1 MRHSVLA
8 IAAIFATL
16 THASAQ
22 TPTEMLEHID
32 DLGRTNEKLQERV
45 RTLENDNKA
54 LRERLRQLGA
64 GEPGPASVA
73 PRPVPTTAAPRI
85 GDPGPASVA
94 PQPVPATAAPR
105 IEEQG
110 PAPRTLP
117 LPSPVGIAPVSLA
130 GTIDLDSDPRGA
142 QAATSLGSGCK
153 TPCAMEIAAD
163 GPFTVTFT
171 HPGYAPATVN
181 IGMQP
186 GQPGVSNPKFSPNP
200 VFVQLIPQS
209 KKKPGLPG
217 PQQLGPER

>member
-1 MRHSVLA
+1 
-8 IAAIFATL
+8 
-16 THASAQ
+16 
-22 TPTEMLEHID
+22 MLEHLD
-32 DLGRTNEKLQERV
+32 DLGRRNEKLQERV
-45 RTLENDNKA
+45 RILENDNKA
-54 LRERLRQLGA
+54 LRERLQQLGVAAPNPGALAPQSLPVPGRPDA
-64 GEPGPASVA
+64 GEQDPAA
-73 PRPVPTTAAPRI
+73 
-85 GDPGPASVA
+85 
-94 PQPVPATAAPR
+94 
-105 IEEQG
+105 
-110 PAPRTLP
+110 RTLP
-117 LPSPVGIAPVSLA
+117 LPPPPVGTGPVSLA

-171 HPGYAPATVN
+171 HPGYAPTTVD
-181 IGMQP
+181 IGTQP

>member
-16 THASAQ
+16 TQASAQ

-54 LRERLRQLGA
+54 LRERQRQFGA
-64 GEPGPASVA
+64 GE
-73 PRPVPTTAAPRI
+73 
-85 GDPGPASVA
+85 PGPASVA

-105 IEEQG
+105 IGEQGPASVAPQPVPTTAAPRIGDQG

-117 LPSPVGIAPVSLA
+117 LPSAGPSLA

-153 TPCAMEIAAD
+153 TPCAMEISAD
-163 GPFTVTFT
+163 APFTVTFT
-171 HPGYAPATVN
+171 HPGYAPATVD

-200 VFVQLIPQS
+200 VFVQLTPEAR
-209 KKKPGLPG
+209 KKPAVSG
-217 PQQLGPER
+217 PQKLGPAR

>member
-16 THASAQ
+16 TQASAQ

-54 LRERLRQLGA
+54 LRERLRQFGA

-73 PRPVPTTAAPRI
+73 PQPVPTTAAPRI
-85 GDPGPASVA
+85 G
-94 PQPVPATAAPR
+94 
-105 IEEQG
+105 EQA

-117 LPSPVGIAPVSLA
+117 LPSPVGTGPVSLA
-130 GTIDLDSDPRGA
+130 GTIDLDSYPRGA

-153 TPCAMEIAAD
+153 TPCAMEISAD
-163 GPFTVTFT
+163 APFTVTFT
-171 HPGYAPATVN
+171 HPGYAPATVD

-200 VFVQLIPQS
+200 VFVQLTPEAR
-209 KKKPGLPG
+209 KKPAVSG
-217 PQQLGPER
+217 PQKLGPAR